1 MTSAVTGRGP
11 GVPAAQQVSP
21 GASEPS
27 SGSPDDP
34 KGPRSGLAWLL
45 ELPAKA
51 VRSLAGS
58 AATTPGRLT
67 LIGAGLVV
75 LTVVTGMV
83 GTLAVQDRVNTM
95 DGLVEH
101 REPLAAAAQQVY
113 RSLSDADA
121 TAASSL
127 LSTGGD
133 LPALRERYEFDI
145 AKAGA
150 ALAKAASDSASV
162 PEAAE
167 QVNILN
173 QQLPVYTG
181 LVETARANNL
191 QGFPAGAA
199 YLREASELMRA
210 KILPAAHRLYEIDT
224 ERLFAEQD
232 DATSFPWLTT
242 VLVLGLVAALVAAQV
257 YLKRRTNRVFNIGLV
272 VGTVA
277 IAVAVLWTATALIV
291 QSVQVSGGRQ
301 DGTEH
306 VDLLVRARIA
316 ALQARADETLT
327 LVARGG
333 GEEYEKEFTVQ
344 FQRLAGQDGQGGLL
358 DQARQSATG
367 QSSAQHLEAAT
378 EAASAWL
385 SAHERVR
392 TLDTSGEHL
401 DAVALAIG
409 GQPGQNE
416 QADSA
421 AAAFNRLDG
430 ELAAAI
436 NAGRQNFLD
445 DTTNGSR
452 ALTLLA
458 PGFAVLAVIAALGS
472 TIGIRE
478 RLREYR

>member
-11 GVPAAQQVSP
+11 GVPAAQQAPP
-21 GASEPS
+21 GAATPS
-27 SGSPDDP
+27 SGPPDDP
-34 KGPRSGLAWLL
+34 KGPRSGFAWLL
-45 ELPAKA
+45 ELPARA
-51 VRSLAGS
+51 VRNLTAS

-67 LIGAGLVV
+67 LIGAGLIV
-75 LTVVTGMV
+75 LSLVTGLV
-83 GTLAVQDRVNTM
+83 GTLAVQDRANTI

-133 LPALRERYEFDI
+133 APALRERYEFDI

-162 PEAAE
+162 PAAAE

-173 QQLPVYTG
+173 QLLPVYTG

-210 KILPAAHRLYEIDT
+210 KILPAAHRLYETDT

-232 DATSFPWLTT
+232 DATSFPWLTA
-242 VLVLGLVAALVAAQV
+242 VLVLGLLAALVATQI
-257 YLKRRTNRVFNIGLV
+257 YLRRKTNRVFNVGLLA
-272 VGTVA
+272 GTVA
-277 IAVAVLWTATALIV
+277 VGVAVLWTATALIV
-291 QSVQVSGGRQ
+291 QSVQVSGGRE

-333 GEEYEKEFTVQ
+333 GEQYEREFTSQ

-358 DQARQSATG
+358 DQARQSAAG
-367 QSSAQHLEAAT
+367 QSSAQHLESAT

-385 SAHERVR
+385 TAHEKVR
-392 TLDTSGEHL
+392 ALDSSGNHL
-401 DAVALAIG
+401 EAVAMAIG
-409 GQPGQNE
+409 GQSGQD
-416 QADSA
+416 ADGSA
-421 AAAFNRLDG
+421 AAAFNRLDK

-458 PGFAVLAVIAALGS
+458 PGFAVLTVIAALGS
-472 TIGIRE
+472 TLGIRE